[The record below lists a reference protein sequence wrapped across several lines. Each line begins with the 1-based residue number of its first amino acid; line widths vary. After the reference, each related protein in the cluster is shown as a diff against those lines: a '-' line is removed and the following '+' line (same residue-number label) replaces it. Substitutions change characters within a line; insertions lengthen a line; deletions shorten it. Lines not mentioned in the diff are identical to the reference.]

1 MKKLLFASAM
11 AAAATLTATSALAQV
26 TGYAGFSGST
36 SEVQVSGVE
45 ANADAVGVHGA
56 VFAPINETLGVQ
68 FDASYTDA
76 EDADG
81 VLAGTAHLIG
91 NLGDQMRVGAFV
103 GAAEFAD
110 ETAVAGGVEGQVNY
124 DRVTL
129 AANAAYGTVDEF
141 DLDIWGVSGE
151 ARFFA
156 SDNFRI
162 DGGLG
167 WASADADGFEAEGWT
182 AGLGGEA
189 RFYGPA
195 SVFLAY
201 NYAELDELDVAAN
214 TITLGMR
221 FSFDGSLKERDRAGA
236 SFGGIQN
243 LLTIASF

>member
-1 MKKLLFASAM
+1 
-11 AAAATLTATSALAQV
+11 
-26 TGYAGFSGST
+26 
-36 SEVQVSGVE
+36 
-45 ANADAVGVHGA
+45 
-56 VFAPINETLGVQ
+56 
-68 FDASYTDA
+68 
-76 EDADG
+76 
-81 VLAGTAHLIG
+81 
-91 NLGDQMRVGAFV
+91 MRVGAFV

-182 AGLGGEA
+182 AGLGG
-189 RFYGPA
+189 
-195 SVFLAY
+195 AY

>member
-1 MKKLLFASAM
+1 MKKILFASAM
-11 AAAATLTATSALAQV
+11 AAATLMSTSALAAA

-36 SEVQVSGVE
+36 TEVQVLGVE
-45 ANADAVGVHGA
+45 ENVDAVGVHGA
-56 VFAPINETLGVQ
+56 VFAPINDTLGVQ
-68 FDASYTDA
+68 VDASYTDA
-76 EDADG
+76 EEADG
-81 VLAGTAHLIG
+81 VLAGTVHLVG
-91 NLGDQMRVGAFV
+91 ELGEEMRVGAFV

-110 ETAVAGGVEGQVNY
+110 ETAIAGGVEGQVNY
-124 DRVTL
+124 EKVTL
-129 AANAAYGTVDEF
+129 AGNVAYGTVDEF
-141 DLDIWGVSGE
+141 DLDIWGVAGE

-167 WASADADGFEAEGWT
+167 WASADAEGFEAEGWT
-182 AGLGGEA
+182 AGIGGEA

-201 NYAELDELDVAAN
+201 NYAEVDELDVSAN